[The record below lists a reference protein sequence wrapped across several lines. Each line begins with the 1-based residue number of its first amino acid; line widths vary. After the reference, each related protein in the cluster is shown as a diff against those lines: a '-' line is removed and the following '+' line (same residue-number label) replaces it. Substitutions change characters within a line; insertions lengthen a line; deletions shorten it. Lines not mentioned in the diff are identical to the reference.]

1 MQSLG
6 FLYISSCHLQTD
18 NLTSSFLILIS
29 FIFLAYFL
37 WDLSTILN
45 TSGQSAHPY
54 LVSVLR
60 GKAFNFSALRMML
73 AVGLL
78 QVAFIMLKYVPS
90 NLICWDFFF
99 FIVKGCWVLS
109 NSFFCHLLRWSYDF
123 IFHSINVTFT
133 DLYNLNLPCIP
144 GVNPSWSCAMEFNL
158 IVFCWEIL
166 HLPLLGILVHNFL

>member
-1 MQSLG
+1 MWSLG
-6 FLYISSCHLQTD
+6 FLCIRSCHLQTD
-18 NLTSSFLILIS
+18 NLTSSFLILMS

-45 TSGQSAHPY
+45 RSGESRHPY

-60 GKAFNFSALRMML
+60 GKAFNFSPLRMML

-90 NLICWDFFF
+90 NLICWGVFFFYRERILNFVKFFF
-99 FIVKGCWVLS
+99 F
-109 NSFFCHLLRWSYDF
+109 HMLRWSYDF
-123 IFHSINVTFT
+123 IFNSINVTFT
-133 DLYNLNLPCIP
+133 ALYILNLPCIP
-144 GVNPSWSCAMEFNL
+144 GVNPSWLCAMEFNL